1 MVCWTIDVKDKKIRN
16 TEVKSMQEKLKK
28 EIEIG
33 AKIVEMSVEE
43 AMDKFKEICKENT
56 TSEDSQIALAL
67 WRGYVGNVQRMKK
80 VSNNSSN
87 TGSNS
92 LVKKAFG
99 FFVALEAPRDMMSWN
114 RNRAKEEYLRD
125 ADRALEDGHVAVATQ
140 NDDNTWTV
148 ARYHNNEYEEKRVS
162 SLPDGAEET
171 EDGSTII
178 PLDNQPT
185 YMSGAK
191 NRNYGKPLPLEQ
203 FRRTGIFYGSLE
215 GGEMKTYMFSYKNQ
229 PAVDFSPNCYEWIH
243 FLCIPSD
250 DGSAIYG
257 MTETTLKSLML
268 NTDVDPEGDDYRDM
282 SSFDFE
288 SCLASNFKSHL
299 VPLPDVDRAHI
310 ERQTLPARERFI
322 ITDGSVDSITMTA
335 TANGNRIINISD
347 LSAEFVEDGE
357 NYTTC
362 WIPSHIDIDFG
373 IASSVIVVGRTSQR
387 IVDGVADAV
396 TINVSGLMV
405 TNRVGAPPETVEIV
419 EDDLDWF

>member
-1 MVCWTIDVKDKKIRN
+1 MKKKEVKNMDINDDKIR
-16 TEVKSMQEKLKK
+16 K
-28 EIEIG
+28 EIENG
-33 AKIVEMSVEE
+33 AKHMDVSVEE
-43 AMDKFKEICKENT
+43 LTDKYVSICKENNL
-56 TSEDSQIALAL
+56 DANNPVALAML
-67 WRGYVGNVQRMKK
+67 RNYVRGNMRMKK
-80 VSNNSSN
+80 NNNS
-87 TGSNS
+87 GSNS
-92 LVKKAFG
+92 LVKSAFG
-99 FFVALEAPRDMMSWN
+99 LFISLDAPRDMMAWN
-114 RNRAKEEYLRD
+114 RNRAKEEYIRD
-125 ADRALEDGHVAVATQ
+125 NDKALEDGLVAVATE
-140 NDDNTWTV
+140 NEDGTFTI
-148 ARYHNNEYEEKRVS
+148 ARHYKGDYQEAVVKALNE
-162 SLPDGAEET
+162 GAEVLDNGT
-171 EDGSTII
+171 III
-178 PLDNQPT
+178 PLDSLANYP
-185 YMSGAK
+185 SGAE
-191 NRNYGKPLPLEQ
+191 NRRYGKPLPVNE
-203 FRRTGIFYGSLE
+203 FRRSGIFFGSL
-215 GGEMKTYMFSYKNQ
+215 GTGEMKPYYFSYKNQ
-229 PAVDFSPNCYEWIH
+229 AGVDFAPNTFEWVH

-257 MTETTLKSLML
+257 MTTTTLKSLML
-268 NTDVDPEGDDYRDM
+268 NTEVDPEGDDYRDM

-288 SCLASNFKSHL
+288 SCLATNFKSHL
-299 VPLPDVDRAHI
+299 VPLSNVDRAHI

-405 TNRVGAPPETVEIV
+405 TNRVGAPPETVEVV